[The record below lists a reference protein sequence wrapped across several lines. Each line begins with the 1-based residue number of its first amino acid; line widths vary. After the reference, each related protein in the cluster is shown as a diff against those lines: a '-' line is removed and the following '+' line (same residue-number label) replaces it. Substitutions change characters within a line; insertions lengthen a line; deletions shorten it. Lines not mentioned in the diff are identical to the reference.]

1 MRPSCGCVATGGPDG
16 RPVEDEQ
23 AAAPKVPP
31 STAPPSYEHLFDT
44 GRVARPVLNGDKPPN
59 IPQRPM
65 GSIPVVIRLVRPDG
79 EEWWPGIANRW
90 TDTHVLVHWIED
102 EQQAQVFFPFRK
114 RRTYAS
120 TECAPTARRR
130 RRVGAAGR
138 LRTRA
143 PRLEHG
149 GAGKAPHRCGMPDQ
163 PISHLEDR
171 ERQPA
176 TADHLR
182 RGAGVRS
189 GFDLSLDELSI
200 PPEIAAS
207 DTLRQLVAQFGR
219 MTEELEIRNL
229 QLRELLREM
238 NHIVAQFP
246 EAGPTNGRG
255 ASAIDRRR

>member
-1 MRPSCGCVATGGPDG
+1 
-16 RPVEDEQ
+16 
-23 AAAPKVPP
+23 
-31 STAPPSYEHLFDT
+31 
-44 GRVARPVLNGDKPPN
+44 
-59 IPQRPM
+59 
-65 GSIPVVIRLVRPDG
+65 
-79 EEWWPGIANRW
+79 
-90 TDTHVLVHWIED
+90 
-102 EQQAQVFFPFRK
+102 
-114 RRTYAS
+114 
-120 TECAPTARRR
+120 
-130 RRVGAAGR
+130 
-138 LRTRA
+138 
-143 PRLEHG
+143 
-149 GAGKAPHRCGMPDQ
+149 MPDQ

-238 NHIVAQFP
+238 NRIVAQFP
-246 EAGPTNGRG
+246 EAGPLMDEVHQRLIADADKVIRELGT
-255 ASAIDRRR
+255 S